1 MHEIE
6 IAGRRVGAGQPC
18 FIIAEAGVNH
28 NGDMEIAH
36 RLVDVAAASGA
47 DAIKFQTF
55 KAERLVTENA
65 PKADYQ
71 LRTTG
76 VSESLYDMLQK
87 LELSVEAHRDLM
99 AYAKKRGIIFMS
111 TPFDEQSADFLAELG
126 LAVFKTPSGELTN
139 LPFLEHV
146 ASKGKPVI
154 ISTGMSC
161 LGEVEAA
168 VNAFEGAGNEDIIL
182 LHCTSS
188 YPAFPE
194 DVNLLAMQTMAR
206 AFNHLAGY
214 SDHTLGIEIPLAAV
228 ALGAKV
234 IEKHITLDRHL
245 PGPDQN
251 ASLEPDELAAM
262 VRGIRKVERAL
273 GSGRKTP
280 ARCEANTAAVAR
292 KSLVAARDIPAGS
305 VIKKDMIAIKRPG
318 TGLLPSMRDYLIGR
332 TARISIPEGTVIRLE
347 MMI

>member
-1 MHEIE
+1 MHEFE
-6 IAGRRVGAGQPC
+6 IAGRKVGAGWPC

-28 NGDMEIAH
+28 NGDLEKAH
-36 RLVDVAAASGA
+36 HLVDVAAASGA
-47 DAIKFQTF
+47 NAIKFQTF
-55 KAERLVTENA
+55 KAERLVTEDA
-65 PKADYQ
+65 PKAEYQ

-76 VSESLYDMLQK
+76 GSESLYDMLQR
-87 LELSVEAHRDLM
+87 LELSVQAHRDLM
-99 AYAKKRGIIFMS
+99 AHAREKDILFLS

-126 LAVFKTPSGELTN
+126 LQAFKTPSGELTN

-146 ASKGKPVI
+146 ATLGKPAI

-168 VNAFEGAGNEDIIL
+168 VNVFEGAGNQDIIL

-188 YPAFPE
+188 YPAHPE

-206 AFNHLAGY
+206 AFNHLVGY

-228 ALGAKV
+228 ALGARV
-234 IEKHITLDRHL
+234 IEKHITLDRSL
-245 PGPDQN
+245 PGPDQS
-251 ASLEPDELAAM
+251 ASLEPDELTAM
-262 VRGIRKVERAL
+262 VRGIRNVERAL

-280 ARCEANTAAVAR
+280 AKCEANTALVAR
-292 KSLVAARDIPAGS
+292 KSLVAAVDIPAGA
-305 VIKKDMIAIKRPG
+305 VIKRDMIAIKRPG
-318 TGLLPSMRDYLIGR
+318 TGLAPSMRAHLIGR
-332 TARISIPEGTVIRLE
+332 TARISIPRGEVIRLE